1 MPLADLY
8 RGSCQPSDL
17 GPDRGSL
24 RNLYQQFGECESRS
38 SERSRSRGNSSDG
51 TQEPDDTNL
60 WPFVNWAPVFF
71 NACGMP
77 AEQYAHALSQ
87 PLVVGTACTG
97 SAAPSFALDQIVG
110 AHNFSEVIASE
121 SHATTRKWLLE
132 NRNMHHLYH
141 DLAFARTGGQCQVHH
156 QHCPP
161 MPLPSDK
168 EGEGQARLDIYISG
182 FVCKNFSQE
191 NNVRFQHSD
200 VRELFIS
207 ANIETARKAK
217 PFLETSRFIR
227 KYAPKVAILEN
238 VFGLAKRSSKTSS
251 TDEFQAPIDFVLRG
265 SVREAGT
272 DHDEPIGLQLIPGYA
287 MDMFRLKSKDF
298 GAGQTRSRIYFI
310 MVHHSVGDQNT
321 LDHIGALLQTFAA
334 SMPATSV
341 WDAVD
346 YVKCCKHDW
355 TPEEEDLD
363 QSDVVGGKTRESFDK
378 AKADLGMDTSSYEEY
393 RAFTLLCKQRDST
406 WPRGLNGREI
416 EQLDIIYHLLPIA
429 ERSRVVTDVVK
440 SLGRRAW
447 RSDGLSPTQGFDVS
461 QIHFSGYKRS
471 FFSLLSGNAM
481 TMPVIGGCLLAVLLT
496 TALRSEFRS
505 CVTEEPQS
513 GLAQSDDDDQD
524 DATDAS
530 GSSSNFPQHLRDEW
544 PTLAHSGSGYSSSE
558 LEWLYNA
565 PPGRVL

>member
-1 MPLADLY
+1 M
-8 RGSCQPSDL
+8 SHCL
-17 GPDRGSL
+17 GL
-24 RNLYQQFGECESRS
+24 GE
-38 SERSRSRGNSSDG
+38 
-51 TQEPDDTNL
+51 T
-60 WPFVNWAPVFF
+60 
-71 NACGMP
+71 
-77 AEQYAHALSQ
+77 AE
-87 PLVVGTACTG
+87 
-97 SAAPSFALDQIVG
+97 
-110 AHNFSEVIASE
+110 
-121 SHATTRKWLLE
+121 
-132 NRNMHHLYH
+132 
-141 DLAFARTGGQCQVHH
+141 
-156 QHCPP
+156 
-161 MPLPSDK
+161 
-168 EGEGQARLDIYISG
+168 
-182 FVCKNFSQE
+182 
-191 NNVRFQHSD
+191 
-200 VRELFIS
+200 
-207 ANIETARKAK
+207 ARKAK

-251 TDEFQAPIDFVLRG
+251 TDEFQ
-265 SVREAGT
+265 
-272 DHDEPIGLQLIPGYA
+272 
-287 MDMFRLKSKDF
+287 
-298 GAGQTRSRIYFI
+298 
-310 MVHHSVGDQNT
+310 
-321 LDHIGALLQTFAA
+321 
-334 SMPATSV
+334 
-341 WDAVD
+341 
-346 YVKCCKHDW
+346 
-355 TPEEEDLD
+355 
-363 QSDVVGGKTRESFDK
+363 

>member
-207 ANIETARKAK
+207 ANIET
-217 PFLETSRFIR
+217 
-227 KYAPKVAILEN
+227 
-238 VFGLAKRSSKTSS
+238 
-251 TDEFQAPIDFVLRG
+251 
-265 SVREAGT
+265 
-272 DHDEPIGLQLIPGYA
+272 
-287 MDMFRLKSKDF
+287 
-298 GAGQTRSRIYFI
+298 
-310 MVHHSVGDQNT
+310 
-321 LDHIGALLQTFAA
+321 
-334 SMPATSV
+334 
-341 WDAVD
+341 
-346 YVKCCKHDW
+346 
-355 TPEEEDLD
+355 D

>member
-17 GPDRGSL
+17 GPDRGNL

-141 DLAFARTGGQCQVHH
+141 DLTFARTGGQCQVHH

-251 TDEFQAPIDFVLRG
+251 TDEFQ
-265 SVREAGT
+265 
-272 DHDEPIGLQLIPGYA
+272 
-287 MDMFRLKSKDF
+287 
-298 GAGQTRSRIYFI
+298 
-310 MVHHSVGDQNT
+310 
-321 LDHIGALLQTFAA
+321 
-334 SMPATSV
+334 
-341 WDAVD
+341 
-346 YVKCCKHDW
+346 
-355 TPEEEDLD
+355 D

-447 RSDGLSPTQGFDVS
+447 RSDGLSPTLTTNSKIFDFRNEKLLNPAEMMALQGFDVS

>member
-207 ANIETARKAK
+207 ANIET
-217 PFLETSRFIR
+217 
-227 KYAPKVAILEN
+227 
-238 VFGLAKRSSKTSS
+238 
-251 TDEFQAPIDFVLRG
+251 
-265 SVREAGT
+265 EA
-272 DHDEPIGLQLIPGYA
+272 
-287 MDMFRLKSKDF
+287 
-298 GAGQTRSRIYFI
+298 
-310 MVHHSVGDQNT
+310 
-321 LDHIGALLQTFAA
+321 
-334 SMPATSV
+334 
-341 WDAVD
+341 
-346 YVKCCKHDW
+346 
-355 TPEEEDLD
+355 
-363 QSDVVGGKTRESFDK
+363 
-378 AKADLGMDTSSYEEY
+378 
-393 RAFTLLCKQRDST
+393 
-406 WPRGLNGREI
+406 WPLNE
-416 EQLDIIYHLLPIA
+416 
-429 ERSRVVTDVVK
+429 
-440 SLGRRAW
+440 
-447 RSDGLSPTQGFDVS
+447 
-461 QIHFSGYKRS
+461 
-471 FFSLLSGNAM
+471 
-481 TMPVIGGCLLAVLLT
+481 
-496 TALRSEFRS
+496 
-505 CVTEEPQS
+505 
-513 GLAQSDDDDQD
+513 
-524 DATDAS
+524 
-530 GSSSNFPQHLRDEW
+530 
-544 PTLAHSGSGYSSSE
+544 
-558 LEWLYNA
+558 
-565 PPGRVL
+565 

>member
-207 ANIETARKAK
+207 ANIET
-217 PFLETSRFIR
+217 
-227 KYAPKVAILEN
+227 
-238 VFGLAKRSSKTSS
+238 
-251 TDEFQAPIDFVLRG
+251 
-265 SVREAGT
+265 
-272 DHDEPIGLQLIPGYA
+272 
-287 MDMFRLKSKDF
+287 
-298 GAGQTRSRIYFI
+298 
-310 MVHHSVGDQNT
+310 
-321 LDHIGALLQTFAA
+321 
-334 SMPATSV
+334 
-341 WDAVD
+341 
-346 YVKCCKHDW
+346 
-355 TPEEEDLD
+355 D

-447 RSDGLSPTQGFDVS
+447 RSDGLSPTLTTNSKIFDFRNEKLLNPAEMMALQGFDVS

>member
-207 ANIETARKAK
+207 ANIET
-217 PFLETSRFIR
+217 
-227 KYAPKVAILEN
+227 
-238 VFGLAKRSSKTSS
+238 
-251 TDEFQAPIDFVLRG
+251 
-265 SVREAGT
+265 
-272 DHDEPIGLQLIPGYA
+272 
-287 MDMFRLKSKDF
+287 
-298 GAGQTRSRIYFI
+298 
-310 MVHHSVGDQNT
+310 
-321 LDHIGALLQTFAA
+321 
-334 SMPATSV
+334 
-341 WDAVD
+341 
-346 YVKCCKHDW
+346 
-355 TPEEEDLD
+355 D

-447 RSDGLSPTQGFDVS
+447 RSDGLSPTF
-461 QIHFSGYKRS
+461 
-471 FFSLLSGNAM
+471 L
-481 TMPVIGGCLLAVLLT
+481 
-496 TALRSEFRS
+496 
-505 CVTEEPQS
+505 
-513 GLAQSDDDDQD
+513 
-524 DATDAS
+524 
-530 GSSSNFPQHLRDEW
+530 
-544 PTLAHSGSGYSSSE
+544 
-558 LEWLYNA
+558 
-565 PPGRVL
+565 

>member
-251 TDEFQAPIDFVLRG
+251 TDEFQ
-265 SVREAGT
+265 
-272 DHDEPIGLQLIPGYA
+272 
-287 MDMFRLKSKDF
+287 
-298 GAGQTRSRIYFI
+298 
-310 MVHHSVGDQNT
+310 
-321 LDHIGALLQTFAA
+321 
-334 SMPATSV
+334 
-341 WDAVD
+341 
-346 YVKCCKHDW
+346 
-355 TPEEEDLD
+355 D

-447 RSDGLSPTQGFDVS
+447 RSDGLSPTF
-461 QIHFSGYKRS
+461 
-471 FFSLLSGNAM
+471 L
-481 TMPVIGGCLLAVLLT
+481 
-496 TALRSEFRS
+496 
-505 CVTEEPQS
+505 
-513 GLAQSDDDDQD
+513 
-524 DATDAS
+524 
-530 GSSSNFPQHLRDEW
+530 
-544 PTLAHSGSGYSSSE
+544 
-558 LEWLYNA
+558 
-565 PPGRVL
+565 